1 MIRVVKVGGRA
12 QQAAELVP
20 TLATAWRAAPGALVV
35 VHGGGDEVTAVQRA
49 MGREPQFVSGRRVT
63 TDDDI
68 AILRMT
74 LSGVINKRLVASLVA
89 AGIPAV
95 GVSGED
101 AALLSAEP
109 IDPATMGRTGDP
121 GGTNVHLVKH
131 LLKGG
136 FLPVISPL
144 ARDARSTSGDA
155 LNVNGDDAAAAI
167 AAALHATE
175 LVLVADVPGV
185 LDKGRNVIPALGAD
199 GLPSLVEAGTVTAGM
214 IAKLEA
220 SFRALAAGVA
230 RVRIGDLEAIA
241 DSTRGTRVVAA
252 VPLATLTPVLA

>member
-49 MGREPQFVSGRRVT
+49 MGRNPQFVGGRRVT

-74 LSGVINKRLVASLVA
+74 LSGVINKRLVASLVSE
-89 AGIPAV
+89 GVPAV
-95 GVSGED
+95 GLSGED

-109 IDPATMGRTGDP
+109 IDAETMGRAGEP
-121 GGTNVHLVKH
+121 GEANVHLVKH

-155 LNVNGDDAAAAI
+155 LNVNGDDAAAAL

-185 LDKGRNVIPALGAD
+185 LANGSVIPTLAAD
-199 GLPSLVEAGTVTAGM
+199 RVSSLVEAGTVTAGM

-220 SFRALAAGVA
+220 SARALAAGVS
-230 RVRIGDLEAIA
+230 RVRIGDLEAITNSA
-241 DSTRGTRVVAA
+241 RGTRIVSAA
-252 VPLATLTPVLA
+252 PYATLSPALS

>member
-12 QQAAELVP
+12 QQAAEFVP
-20 TLATAWRAAPGALVV
+20 TLATAWHAAPGALVV

-49 MGREPQFVSGRRVT
+49 MGREPEFVGGRRVT

-74 LSGVINKRLVASLVA
+74 LSGVVNKRLVASLVA
-89 AGIPAV
+89 AGLPAV

-101 AALLSAEP
+101 AALLSAEA
-109 IDPATMGRTGDP
+109 IDIATMGRAGDP
-121 GGTNVHLVKH
+121 GETNVHLVMH

-144 ARDARSTSGDA
+144 ARDASSASGDA

-175 LVLVADVPGV
+175 LILVADVPGV
-185 LDKGRNVIPALGAD
+185 LDKGSVIPALAVD
-199 GLPSLVEAGTVTAGM
+199 RFPALVEAGTVTAGM

-220 SFRALAAGVA
+220 SSRALASGVA
-230 RVRIGDLEAIA
+230 RVRIGDLQAIT
-241 DSTRGTRVVAA
+241 DGTRGTRIVPAT
-252 VPLATLTPVLA
+252 PLATLTPVPA